1 MKKVDLTRGNVLK
14 VITNLAVPIMG
25 SSFLQFLYG
34 LIDMLWVGALGS
46 YAITVVGSSSFFIN
60 LGYAINAIVVIGTGI
75 KVAHSIGKKE
85 DKSVK
90 EYINIGLIINLIIGL
105 AYLAILI
112 FLGTYFIG
120 FLNLG
125 NTQIQRDAYMY
136 LVISAPM
143 LFLSFFNTLY
153 IRILNSFGNNK
164 IALKISAIG
173 IGINMILDPI
183 LIYVLNFGVL
193 GAAIAT
199 LVANL
204 IMFILFN
211 IESWD
216 IIRFRLSVGLNYKK
230 GIEIIRL
237 GFPIALQRIIFT
249 LVNIVIARIIAGF
262 GDNAIAAQKIGLQI
276 ESIAYMIIGGLNG
289 AISSFTGQ
297 NFGAKK
303 YERVN
308 DGYFTALKIGGV
320 YSLGVTLIFILFS
333 KELASVFVNNENTVI
348 MASNYLK
355 ILGVSQIFS
364 MIEMVSNG
372 VFTGIG
378 KPKIPSIISIIFTTS
393 RIPIALV
400 LINYFGL
407 DGIWLSFAIS
417 SMLKGITAIS
427 IYRFKIYKSLTA
439 KTVF

>member
-1 MKKVDLTRGNVLK
+1 MKKVDLTKGNVLK

-46 YAITVVGSSSFFIN
+46 YAITVVGSSSFFTN

-105 AYLAILI
+105 GYLMVLI

-125 NTQIQRDAYMY
+125 NTQIQRDSYMY

-164 IALKISAIG
+164 ISLKISAIG

-199 LVANL
+199 LIANL
-204 IMFILFN
+204 VMFVLFN

-216 IIRFRLSVGLNYKK
+216 IIKFKFSVGLNYKK
-230 GIEIIRL
+230 GVEVIRL
-237 GFPIALQRIIFT
+237 GFPMALQRIIFT

-308 DGYFTALKIGGV
+308 EGYFTALKIGGI
-320 YSLGVTLIFILFS
+320 YSLGTTLMFILFS
-333 KELASVFVNNENTVI
+333 KELAGVFVNNENTVI

-355 ILGVSQIFS
+355 ILGASQIFS

-393 RIPIALV
+393 RIPIALI

-407 DGIWLSFAIS
+407 DGIWLSFAVS

-427 IYRFKIYKSLTA
+427 IYRFKIYKSLVA
-439 KTVF
+439 DVLF

>member
-1 MKKVDLTRGNVLK
+1 MKKVDLTKGNILK

-46 YAITVVGSSSFFIN
+46 YAITVVGSSSFFTN

-75 KVAHSIGKKE
+75 KVAHSIGKRE

-105 AYLAILI
+105 VYLMVLI

-125 NTQIQRDAYMY
+125 NIQIQRDSYVY

-164 IALKISAIG
+164 VALKISAIG

-199 LVANL
+199 LIANL
-204 IMFILFN
+204 VMFIMFN
-211 IESWD
+211 IENWD
-216 IIRFRLSVGLNYKK
+216 IIRFRFSVGLNYKK
-230 GIEIIRL
+230 GTEIIKL
-237 GFPIALQRIIFT
+237 GFPMALQRIVFT
-249 LVNIVIARIIAGF
+249 LVNIVIARVIAGF

-276 ESIAYMIIGGLNG
+276 ESIAYMVIGGLNG

-297 NFGAKK
+297 NFGAKE

-308 DGYFTALKIGGV
+308 KGYFTALKIGGV
-320 YSLGVTLIFILFS
+320 YSLCTTLMFILFS
-333 KELASVFVNNENTVI
+333 KELAGIFVNNENTVI

-355 ILGVSQIFS
+355 ILGASQIFS

-407 DGIWLSFAIS
+407 DGIWLSFAVS
-417 SMLKGITAIS
+417 SILKGITAIS
-427 IYRFKIYKSLTA
+427 IYRFKIYKGLIA
-439 KTVF
+439 KALF

>member
-1 MKKVDLTRGNVLK
+1 MKKVDLTKGNVLK
-14 VITNLAVPIMG
+14 VLTNLSIPIMG

-46 YAITVVGSSSFFIN
+46 YAITVVGSSSFFTG
-60 LGYAINAIVVIGTGI
+60 LGYSINSIVVIGTGI

-85 DKSVK
+85 DKNVK
-90 EYINIGLIINLIIGL
+90 EYINIGLVINLIIGL
-105 AYLAILI
+105 IYLMVLI

-120 FLNLG
+120 FLSLG
-125 NTQIQRDAYMY
+125 NARIERDSYIY
-136 LVISAPM
+136 LVICAPM

-164 IALKISAIG
+164 ISLKISAIG
-173 IGINMILDPI
+173 IGLNMILDPV
-183 LIYVLNFGVL
+183 LIYILNFGVL
-193 GAAIAT
+193 GAALAT
-199 LVANL
+199 LIANL
-204 IMFILFN
+204 TMFILFN
-211 IESWD
+211 IESWE
-216 IIRFRLSVGLNYKK
+216 IVKFKLSVGLNYKK
-230 GIEIIRL
+230 GAEIIRL
-237 GFPIALQRIIFT
+237 GFPMAMQRIIFT

-276 ESIAYMIIGGLNG
+276 ESVSYMIIGGLNG
-289 AISSFTGQ
+289 AVSSFTGQ

-303 YERVN
+303 YRRVN
-308 DGYFTALKIGGV
+308 DGYKTTLKIGAV
-320 YSLGVTLIFILFS
+320 YSIVVSTIFIVFS
-333 KELASVFVNNENTVI
+333 SDLAGIFVNNESTVF

-355 ILGVSQIFS
+355 ILGASQFFS

-393 RIPIALV
+393 RIPIALI

-407 DGIWLSFAIS
+407 NGIWLSFAIS
-417 SMLKGITAIS
+417 SMLKGITAIL
-427 IYRFKIYKSLTA
+427 IYRFKIYKGLIA
-439 KTVF
+439 KGFI